1 MTSVTRDGAG
11 ITLTLKTPHSFSELV
26 GRCTIALAYYSGIS
40 LCDEPQTIFK
50 LVLHYVAWCI
60 LILTQL
66 RFSSPEMRCDENMV
80 LHCII
85 V

>member
-1 MTSVTRDGAG
+1 MIRA
-11 ITLTLKTPHSFSELV
+11 LLKII
-26 GRCTIALAYYSGIS
+26 GRCTSVIAKLRGIS